1 MIELNHLRYFYEV
14 AKAGSFTRAARTLR
28 ISQSALSKTVALL
41 EAREGVQLLQRSKT
55 GVTLTALGSEVFA
68 QAEEIFSAAAAI
80 STTFRN
86 HKEVC
91 EGPLRLGAS
100 DHIVNYL
107 LAPRAGEVH
116 RKYPALLPSVFAG
129 TPPEVADK
137 VLKNEL
143 EFGLSFS
150 KLNIPGLVYEPAR
163 SLEMAIVYKPGL
175 LPPGKGRAPAELLEG
190 AGYISSIRRNP
201 RQHPS
206 PELFA
211 VIGKDPKVVFESNSQ
226 ESQKRLCLAGVG
238 FAYLAR
244 FMVEEELAS
253 KALVEFPLKE
263 TPTLTVF
270 IGRKK
275 SAPLSFNART
285 FLREMNLA
293 PGSRPARER

>member
-41 EAREGVQLLQRSKT
+41 EAREGVKLLQRSKT
-55 GVTLTALGSEVFA
+55 GVTLTSLGAETFA
-68 QAEEIFSAAAAI
+68 QAEEIFTAAAAI
-80 STTFRN
+80 RNTFRS

-91 EGPLRLGAS
+91 EGTLRLGAS

-107 LAPRAGEVH
+107 LAPRAGEIA
-116 RKYPALLPSVFAG
+116 RKYPALLPSAFAG
-129 TPPEVADK
+129 TPPDVADK

-150 KLNIPGLVYEPAR
+150 RLNLPGLVYEAAR
-163 SLEMAIVYKPGL
+163 DLEMVIVYKPGL
-175 LPPGKGRAPAELLEG
+175 LPPGKGRATTELLET

-206 PELFA
+206 PELLA
-211 VIGKDPKVVFESNSQ
+211 VIGRDPRVAFESNSQ
-226 ESQKRLCLAGVG
+226 ETQKRLCLAGVG

-244 FMVEEELAS
+244 FMVEKELADKS
-253 KALVEFPLKE
+253 LLEFPLKE
-263 TPTLTVF
+263 IPKLTVF
-270 IGRKK
+270 VARKK
-275 SAPLSFNART
+275 SVPLSFNARS
-285 FLREMNLA
+285 FLAEVKLL
-293 PGSRPARER
+293 PGGKNT